1 MAKIPNVRKDSQIS
15 SSTHEVQKNLA
26 SEYPSLKWF

>member
-15 SSTHEVQKNLA
+15 SSTHEVQKNL
-26 SEYPSLKWF
+26 ELQNIPV